1 MNWNLI
7 HYGDRKRA
15 LFVII
20 SDTDDIFKSVVSIM
34 YSRLFNLL
42 CNKEDDVYGGRLPI
56 KGRLILYEFAN
67 IG

>member
-7 HYGDRKRA
+7 HYGDRKTA

-20 SDTDDIFKSVVSIM
+20 SGIDDTFKSVVSIM
-34 YSRLFNLL
+34 YSQLFNLL
-42 CNKEDDVYGGRLPI
+42 CDKEDDVYGGRLPI
-56 KGRLILYEFAN
+56 QVRILLYEFAN